1 MRRAEPEHNLCEHAW
16 ILLFSRD
23 QGLCYL
29 EQIYSARHDI
39 LNRLVHGQA
48 GDIERE
54 CLGRQSFRINKINQ
68 AGVERRGA
76 LLLHYSTR

>member
-1 MRRAEPEHNLCEHAW
+1 MFHVALLLMKYQRLSRAEPEHNLCEHAW

-29 EQIYSARHDI
+29 EQIYSTRHDI
-39 LNRLVHGQA
+39 LNRLVPGQA

-54 CLGRQSFRINKINQ
+54 CLPAAAWQTIF
-68 AGVERRGA
+68 
-76 LLLHYSTR
+76 